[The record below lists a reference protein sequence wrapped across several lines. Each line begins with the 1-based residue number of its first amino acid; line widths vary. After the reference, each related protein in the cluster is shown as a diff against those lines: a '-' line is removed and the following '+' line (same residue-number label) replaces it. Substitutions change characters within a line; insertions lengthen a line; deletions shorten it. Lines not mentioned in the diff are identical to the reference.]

1 MIPYMDLLQDLCYRI
16 KKEEQN
22 TLIMQNFKLIKKMMK
37 EHRFLLNLQKVWNQ
51 EQFQVDLYL

>member
-37 EHRFLLNLQKVWNQ
+37 EHRFLLNLQKV
-51 EQFQVDLYL
+51 

>member
-37 EHRFLLNLQKVWNQ
+37 EHRFLLNLQKVWHQ